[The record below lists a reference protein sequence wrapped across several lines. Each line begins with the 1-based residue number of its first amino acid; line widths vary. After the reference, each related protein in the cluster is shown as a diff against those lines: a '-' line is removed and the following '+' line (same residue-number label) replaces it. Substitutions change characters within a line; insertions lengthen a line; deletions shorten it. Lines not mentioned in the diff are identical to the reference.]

1 MTVHDSML
9 KSFVL
14 FLAALNDF
22 LAQQFGT
29 QDAAFASSPPQPDA
43 SPDAAQPGEDSS
55 SPESDAGVP
64 DVGPGVDET
73 DIDDSDGDAHPIPA
87 ADVDEDTKTAEPE
100 MADTDVKTTQ
110 EEEEKEAESP
120 YIAGVTVLED
130 EDEEEEEEAEDV
142 VKEERMPDVEP
153 ERAEEKVSET
163 APGSDKISQQEDDTE
178 TEPAEP
184 SVKVGEEKAEPA
196 AGSDQSSTGSTV
208 VAQDEDRSG
217 KATPSQSGIVE
228 PRDHRPG
235 GQDVVKQVI
244 EEMSQDVPI
253 AGLRMPADQKAEGE
267 VKTDPQNTVQV
278 ETGAVTKPDG
288 SLGAG
293 AEGVSAPDAASV
305 DTSATDSA
313 AAPQQKEKEK
323 LLFQSEVEDLG
334 EDEEEEEE
342 EEENPAVF
350 HTDTLDALAGSHLK
364 DTSGKEAKEEASQDK
379 VIPGQTSLADQET
392 AGKQPAIQPDKTL
405 SEPAASS
412 ASASHQPVDI
422 DFVAGQVQDSGV
434 ALESSQTALEQE
446 QVAAETPTLEGTM
459 TSMQHA
465 AQGVSNTAVPA
476 ETEDTQPAQSG
487 AGDQV
492 PTTVIDGTRFYL
504 ENGEIADIVPESSAA
519 QETTAQSPTP
529 KEPDMS
535 LPPAQATQA
544 KSIQPTGVAVLSEV
558 SLQEAVVS
566 TPPPLNSNIPDP
578 TPQTPEKVQNA
589 TEGAAAAAG
598 SHAHQPD
605 APKVADPVQQGGN
618 REQYQTSADFLS
630 RKVLSVNSQVPAGQ
644 VPKQGSGDQ
653 EVPAQEQGIEWT
665 SEQQGN
671 TQASGEVSGEPPA
684 ASDSATTAAEV
695 PASDTLAKAETPASE
710 IEPSA
715 SVAVGTASVTIEGEE
730 LADKFAGGED
740 RQTGEEGQQKT
751 AGEDAAATTG
761 EPVNPE
767 GDASSP
773 LPPVAE
779 NKVSDAENA
788 QGEKVVQE
796 EAMKSVTPP
805 PDTVAW
811 DGVPPA
817 PAADEATPSPVEQ
830 VI

>member
-1 MTVHDSML
+1 
-9 KSFVL
+9 
-14 FLAALNDF
+14 
-22 LAQQFGT
+22 
-29 QDAAFASSPPQPDA
+29 
-43 SPDAAQPGEDSS
+43 
-55 SPESDAGVP
+55 
-64 DVGPGVDET
+64 
-73 DIDDSDGDAHPIPA
+73 
-87 ADVDEDTKTAEPE
+87 
-100 MADTDVKTTQ
+100 
-110 EEEEKEAESP
+110 
-120 YIAGVTVLED
+120 
-130 EDEEEEEEAEDV
+130 
-142 VKEERMPDVEP
+142 
-153 ERAEEKVSET
+153 
-163 APGSDKISQQEDDTE
+163 
-178 TEPAEP
+178 
-184 SVKVGEEKAEPA
+184 
-196 AGSDQSSTGSTV
+196 
-208 VAQDEDRSG
+208 
-217 KATPSQSGIVE
+217 
-228 PRDHRPG
+228 
-235 GQDVVKQVI
+235 
-244 EEMSQDVPI
+244 MSI
-253 AGLRMPADQKAEGE
+253 
-267 VKTDPQNTVQV
+267 
-278 ETGAVTKPDG
+278 
-288 SLGAG
+288 
-293 AEGVSAPDAASV
+293 
-305 DTSATDSA
+305 
-313 AAPQQKEKEK
+313 
-323 LLFQSEVEDLG
+323 
-334 EDEEEEEE
+334 
-342 EEENPAVF
+342 
-350 HTDTLDALAGSHLK
+350 
-364 DTSGKEAKEEASQDK
+364 
-379 VIPGQTSLADQET
+379 
-392 AGKQPAIQPDKTL
+392 
-405 SEPAASS
+405 
-412 ASASHQPVDI
+412 
-422 DFVAGQVQDSGV
+422 
-434 ALESSQTALEQE
+434 
-446 QVAAETPTLEGTM
+446 
-459 TSMQHA
+459 
-465 AQGVSNTAVPA
+465 
-476 ETEDTQPAQSG
+476 
-487 AGDQV
+487 
-492 PTTVIDGTRFYL
+492 
-504 ENGEIADIVPESSAA
+504 
-519 QETTAQSPTP
+519 
-529 KEPDMS
+529 
-535 LPPAQATQA
+535 PPAQATQA

-558 SLQEAVVS
+558 SLQEAVVT

-805 PDTVAW
+805 PDTAAW